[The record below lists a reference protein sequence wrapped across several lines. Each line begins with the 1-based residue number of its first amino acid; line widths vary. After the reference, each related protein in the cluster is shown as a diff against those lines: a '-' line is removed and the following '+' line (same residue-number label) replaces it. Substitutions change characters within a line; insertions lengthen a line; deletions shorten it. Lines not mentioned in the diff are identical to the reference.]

1 MGVLQT
7 LTKGG
12 SSVVA
17 LGVTLVIGAIL
28 VIVFAVQGKDI
39 VTNINSTESTTDID
53 DLKTKIM
60 NALGV
65 LASVIILGVLVLLF
79 RAFIKNDGISA

>member
-1 MGVLQT
+1 MGVLQS

-39 VTNINSTESTTDID
+39 VTGINSTESTTDID
-53 DLKTKIM
+53 DIKSKIIS
-60 NALGV
+60 ALGV
-65 LASVIILGVLVLLF
+65 IASVIILGVLVLLF
-79 RAFIKNDGISA
+79 RAFIKKDEISA

>member
-1 MGVLQT
+1 MGVLQS

-39 VTNINSTESTTDID
+39 VTNINSSESTSDID
-53 DLKTKIM
+53 DLKTKVIS
-60 NALGV
+60 ALGV
-65 LASVIILGVLVLLF
+65 IASVIILGVLVLLF
-79 RAFIKNDGISA
+79 RAFIKKDEISA